1 MVDPMNNISQ
11 MGLKPT
17 DHVADF
23 GAGSGAYT
31 IPMARIVNG
40 GKVYAI
46 EVLKDL
52 LIRIENDA
60 KKMNLT
66 NIEYI
71 WGDIESPG
79 GTKLADRAID
89 YVVIANVLFQDS
101 DKAGLGREAKRILKP
116 GGKVMLID
124 WKDSFGGLGPQ
135 STSIV
140 SEESAKSIFASAGF
154 VFEKNISAGEHHYGM
169 IV

>member
-17 DHVADF
+17 DHVVDF

-31 IPMARIVNG
+31 IPIARIVNS
-40 GKVYAI
+40 GKVYAVEI
-46 EVLKDL
+46 LKDL
-52 LIRIENDA
+52 LTRIQNDA

-71 WGDIESPG
+71 WGEIERAG
-79 GTKLADRAID
+79 GTKLADNVAD
-89 YVVIANVLFQDS
+89 FVVIANVLFQVPN
-101 DKAGLGREAKRILKP
+101 KTAIAVEAKRILKP

-140 SEESAKSIFASAGF
+140 SEESAKSIFASAIASRCAS
-154 VFEKNISAGEHHYGM
+154 EENSS
-169 IV
+169 